1 MSDRSLLV
9 TGASGQLG
17 RRVVELLLAQR
28 AGRVIAGT
36 RDPEKVADLAAKG
49 AEVRRVDFDDVASLD
64 AAFAGVDRLLIVST
78 DAVDRPG
85 RRLEQHLRAIG
96 AADRAGVGHVVYTS
110 LTRPEPGSPVTIAP
124 DHWGTEQ
131 AIGALRAGSTILRD
145 NLYADYLPYTLPQAA
160 ASGQLHTARGDG
172 RIAFVLRED
181 CARAAAAAL
190 ADDVDGRRVIDVTGP
205 DALSG
210 EDLAR
215 IASELGGKRVVH
227 VPVTADALR
236 AGMIG
241 AGMPAGVADLMVSF
255 DLAAARGD
263 LGHVSDGVD
272 RLTGRPPTS
281 VAAFLRSAWPR

>member
-9 TGASGQLG
+9 TGASGHLG
-17 RRVVELLLAQR
+17 RRVVELLLARR
-28 AGRVIAGT
+28 ARVIAAT
-36 RDPEKVADLAAKG
+36 RDPARLAG
-49 AEVRRVDFDDVASLD
+49 LDVEVRRADFDDVASLD
-64 AAFAGVDRLLIVST
+64 AAFAGVDRVLIVST

-85 RRLEQHLRAIG
+85 RRLEQHLRALG

-131 AIGALRAGSTILRD
+131 AIGALRAGSTILRN
-145 NLYADYLPYTLPQAA
+145 NLYADYLPAA
-160 ASGQLHTARGDG
+160 LRPADGRLYTARGDG

-190 ADDVDGRRVIDVTGP
+190 VADFDGRRVIDVTGP

-215 IASELGGKRVVH
+215 IASELGGKPVVH
-227 VPVTADALR
+227 VPVTPDALR

-241 AGMPAGVADLMVSF
+241 AGLPAGVADLMVSF
-255 DLAAARGD
+255 DVAAARGD
-263 LGHVSDGVD
+263 LGHVSDGVE
-272 RLTGRPPTS
+272 RLTGARPRPVTGL
-281 VAAFLRSAWPR
+281 F